1 MSVRLHHRT
10 WFFTLFFHGTEKPK
24 WSLWCTVHHTIHTI
38 SVVMSWVVGQHQFQK
53 QGSKAW
59 YSVAHIMILGHQ
71 MINFGLKK
79 PTTEKDHWNH
89 FGIIQLFYMEIIS
102 HFQVRSS
109 SAFWAFLSRRVKA
122 CVRAKYTPSVALAW
136 HFSPKI
142 VYSHINF
149 SSKQLLHWGRKLAY
163 GSLTVYSQL
172 FFGQQLFFSQDPRW
186 KS

>member
-1 MSVRLHHRT
+1 MHCASYHPHDICGDELGGRSASISKARQQGMVFCSSHHDP
-10 WFFTLFFHGTEKPK
+10 WASNDQLWSKKNLPPK
-24 WSLWCTVHHTIHTI
+24 RIIGII
-38 SVVMSWVVGQHQFQK
+38 SVSFSYSTWKSFHISKSEALQHC
-53 QGSKAW
+53 
-59 YSVAHIMILGHQ
+59 
-71 MINFGLKK
+71 
-79 PTTEKDHWNH
+79 
-89 FGIIQLFYMEIIS
+89 
-102 HFQVRSS
+102 
-109 SAFWAFLSRRVKA
+109 WAFLSRRVKA
-122 CVRAKYTPSVALAW
+122 CVRAKYTPIVALAW